1 MCASRCN
8 CRCGYFVILITNGS
22 GKSGSDVFARSFGV
36 CFSYLT
42 DGLEMVALN
51 KRLWSEAAG
60 TAWLVFVG
68 CGSMVLDATAVLQAS
83 GALQMSL
90 AFGLARC
97 TGSYAFAKI
106 SGAHFNPAV
115 TVGLAVAQR
124 FPVRDVLPYIAAQ
137 IAGAI
142 VAAAFLA
149 YLASGRPG
157 FELAASEFAANGF
170 GAHSPADYRLH
181 AALAVE
187 CVLSF
192 VFVGACLLV
201 VVRKEMAPVAPFV
214 TGACLMLIYLVSI
227 PVTNGSINP
236 ARSTAQALFVGN
248 WALDQLWLFWA
259 APLAGAIAA
268 GALFSVLDGRA
279 DVSTGSAAGGSDDLS

>member
-1 MCASRCN
+1 
-8 CRCGYFVILITNGS
+8 
-22 GKSGSDVFARSFGV
+22 
-36 CFSYLT
+36 
-42 DGLEMVALN
+42 MVALG
-51 KRLWSEAAG
+51 KRLWSEGVG
-60 TAWLVFVG
+60 TAWLVFAG
-68 CGSMVLDATAVLQAS
+68 CGSRVLDTAGVLQAS
-83 GALQMSL
+83 GTLQMSL
-90 AFGLARC
+90 AFGLALAI
-97 TGSYAFAKI
+97 GSYTFGKI

-115 TVGLAVAQR
+115 TVGLTVAQR
-124 FPVRDVLPYIAAQ
+124 FPVRDLLPYIAAQ
-137 IAGAI
+137 IAGAV
-142 VAAAFLA
+142 VAAALLA
-149 YLASGRPG
+149 YIASCRPG

-170 GAHSPADYRLH
+170 GAHSPADYSLH

-187 CVLSF
+187 FVLSF

-201 VVRKEMAPVAPFV
+201 VVRKETAPVAPLI

-268 GALFSVLDGRA
+268 GVLFSFLDVRA
-279 DVSTGSAAGGSDDLS
+279 DASTLSLADGQDVVS